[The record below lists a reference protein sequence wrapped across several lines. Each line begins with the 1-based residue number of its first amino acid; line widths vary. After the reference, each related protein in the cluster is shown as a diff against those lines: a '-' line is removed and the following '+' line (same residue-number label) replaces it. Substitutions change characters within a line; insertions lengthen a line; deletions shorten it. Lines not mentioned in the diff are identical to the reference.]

1 MPYDINSQQVDIE
14 NLFKQNVND
23 LSSIKELYRK
33 LKELEKK
40 ILQIK
45 YIDSQLADKL
55 KKEYE
60 NLKRV
65 ILDENIQAELS
76 NDINKIN
83 TSINKFNNGINEI
96 NISINNINNDIN
108 EVSSQLD
115 NKAKQTDLETTN
127 TRIDNLII
135 HSGEGTDKDAEVVDG
150 RVGANTTAYT
160 TIGENIRDI
169 AKANGILNKSISP
182 YKTNFIS
189 YDDIMSQDG
198 IVVGAL
204 NSVGTINSSITSAN
218 TSDFISVEE
227 GMNIEIPGNI
237 TYLAYYN
244 ANKVSLV
251 RALGRLSNLKNYK
264 GVIPTH
270 TDKVK
275 YIRITWSNQS
285 SDVNYRVPN
294 DINIFRTDKLILT
307 TPFKDNSIDLS
318 VIKVSEDLK
327 NDNDI
332 YFEYAWDTLT
342 VYMKTIAKNTY
353 LGYRFRHK
361 TAEYNVNNSSSNYD
375 IWRLR
380 GVGVYT
386 KESTTFKDILTD
398 GLIHEASEWECAIKE
413 TGMPDFVGGSTHGD
427 EFLESIVFILDGN
440 VYTDPTQFSTKTC
453 KELRIIRKSKLY
465 RANTNSE
472 TYIADHY
479 VDYLF
484 KNNEIII
491 DNRVD
496 WKVDTNCGI
505 SYLCMLGAKRL
516 NGTTQITNKGIKQGD
531 GSVLDV
537 STEGH
542 SNNTTTKRCTK
553 AYLWNDGANGGVNVT
568 MSVEILDNNFFPNFN
583 FKFDN
588 RADYN
593 KFYFDQCG
601 LNFGVKTGDIWFN
614 KAKYKIDYLGKY

>member
-1 MPYDINSQQVDIE
+1 MGKIN
-14 NLFKQNVND
+14 
-23 LSSIKELYRK
+23 YRT
-33 LKELEKK
+33 
-40 ILQIK
+40 
-45 YIDSQLADKL
+45 D
-55 KKEYE
+55 
-60 NLKRV
+60 
-65 ILDENIQAELS
+65 
-76 NDINKIN
+76 DINKKLKQIDELVN
-83 TSINKFNNGINEI
+83 GNKNLSNQ
-96 NISINNINNDIN
+96 INNFN
-108 EVSSQLD
+108 SQLD
-115 NKAKQTDLETTN
+115 TKALQSDLLVERE
-127 TRIDNLII
+127 RINNLTKL
-135 HSGEGTDKDAEVVDG
+135 GEGSTTGDAELIDG
-150 RVGANTTAYT
+150 RIGANGTTYT
-160 TIGENIRDI
+160 NIGENIRNI
-169 AKANGILNKSISP
+169 AKGNGILNKSIKP
-182 YKTNFIS
+182 YKTDFLS
-189 YDDIMSQDG
+189 YEDIMSQDG
-198 IVVGAL
+198 IVVGAI

-244 ANKVSLV
+244 TNKVSLV
-251 RALGRLSNLKNYK
+251 SALGRLSNLKNYK
-264 GVIPTH
+264 GVIPTN

-285 SDVNYRVPN
+285 SDVNYRVPT

-307 TPFKDNSIDLS
+307 TPFKENSINLS
-318 VIKVSEDLK
+318 AINGINIE
-327 NDNDI
+327 NDI
-332 YFEYAWDTLT
+332 YFTYDTHFKTLT
-342 VYMKTIAKNTY
+342 IYMKTIAENTY
-353 LGYRFRHK
+353 LGYRLRRM
-361 TAEYNVNNSSSNYD
+361 TAGYDASNSSSNYD

-386 KESTTFKDILTD
+386 KDGNTFTDILTD

-427 EFLESIVFILDGN
+427 EFIDSITFMLDGV

-453 KELRIIRKSKLY
+453 KEFRIIRKSKLY

-531 GSVLDV
+531 GTVLDV

-542 SNNTTTKRCTK
+542 SNTTTTKRCTK
-553 AYLWNDGANGGVNVT
+553 AYLWNDGSNGGVNVS
-568 MSVEILDNNFFPNFN
+568 MSVEILENNFFPNFN

-601 LNFGVKTGDIWFN
+601 TNFDVKTGDIWFN
-614 KAKYKIDYLGKY
+614 KAKYKIDYFGKY

>member
-1 MPYDINSQQVDIE
+1 MNNFTSLTEGSTTGD
-14 NLFKQNVND
+14 
-23 LSSIKELYRK
+23 
-33 LKELEKK
+33 
-40 ILQIK
+40 
-45 YIDSQLADKL
+45 
-55 KKEYE
+55 
-60 NLKRV
+60 
-65 ILDENIQAELS
+65 AEL
-76 NDINKIN
+76 I
-83 TSINKFNNGINEI
+83 
-96 NISINNINNDIN
+96 
-108 EVSSQLD
+108 
-115 NKAKQTDLETTN
+115 
-127 TRIDNLII
+127 
-135 HSGEGTDKDAEVVDG
+135 DG
-150 RVGANTTAYT
+150 RVGVNGTTYT
-160 TIGENIRDI
+160 NIGENIRDI
-169 AKANGILNKSISP
+169 AKGNGILNKSIKP
-182 YKTNFIS
+182 YKTDFFS

-198 IVVGAL
+198 IVVGAI
-204 NSVGTINSSITSAN
+204 NSVGTINSAITTAN
-218 TSDFISVEE
+218 TSDFMAVEE
-227 GMNIEIPGNI
+227 GVTIEIPGNI

-244 ANKVSLV
+244 TNKVSLV
-251 RALGRLSNLKNYK
+251 SSLGRLSNLKDYK
-264 GVIPTH
+264 GVIPTN

-275 YIRITWSNQS
+275 YIRITWSNERS
-285 SDVNYRVPN
+285 NVNYRVPT
-294 DINIFRTDKLILT
+294 DINIFKTDKLILT
-307 TPFKDNSIDLS
+307 TPFKENSINLS
-318 VIKVSEDLK
+318 AIDGLDSIGGNE
-327 NDNDI
+327 NNI
-332 YFEYAWDTLT
+332 YFGYDTYFKTLT
-342 VYMKTIAKNTY
+342 IYMKTIAENTY
-353 LGYRFRHK
+353 LGYRLRRM
-361 TAEYNVNNSSSNYD
+361 TATYDASNSSSNYD

-386 KESTTFKDILTD
+386 KNNDNIFTDILTD

-413 TGMPDFVGGSTHGD
+413 TGLSDFSGGSTHGD
-427 EFLESIVFILDGN
+427 EFIDSITFMLDGV
-440 VYTDPTQFSTKTC
+440 VYTDPSQFSNKTC

-491 DNRVD
+491 DNRVN

-553 AYLWNDGANGGVNVT
+553 AYLYNDGTNGGVNVN

-588 RADYN
+588 RAEYN

-601 LNFGVKTGDIWFN
+601 TNFDVKTGDIWFN
-614 KAKYKIDYLGKY
+614 KAKYKIDYFGRY

>member
-1 MPYDINSQQVDIE
+1 MAIDINKQEVDIDT
-14 NLFKQNVND
+14 LFKQNELD
-23 LSSIKELYRK
+23 LSYIKELYRK
-33 LKELEKK
+33 LKDLEKK
-40 ILQIK
+40 IYQIK
-45 YIDSQLADKL
+45 YIDSNLADKL
-55 KKEYE
+55 KKDYE
-60 NLKRV
+60 KLKRI
-65 ILDENIQAELS
+65 ILDENIQAKLT
-76 NDINKIN
+76 NDINEID
-83 TSINKFNNGINEI
+83 TSINT
-96 NISINNINNDIN
+96 INNDIN
-108 EVSSQLD
+108 EINSQLD
-115 NKAKQTDLETTN
+115 KKALQSDLLVERE
-127 TRIDNLII
+127 RINNLTKL
-135 HSGEGTDKDAEVVDG
+135 GEGSTTGDAELIDG
-150 RVGANTTAYT
+150 RIGANGTTYT

-169 AKANGILNKSISP
+169 AKGNGILNKSIKP
-182 YKTNFIS
+182 YKTDFVS
-189 YDDIMSQDG
+189 YEDIMLQDG

-218 TSDFISVEE
+218 TSNFISVEE

-244 ANKVSLV
+244 VNKVSLV
-251 RALGRLSNLKNYK
+251 SALGRLSNLKNYK

-285 SDVNYRVPN
+285 SDVNYRVPT

-307 TPFKDNSIDLS
+307 TPFKENSINLS
-318 VIKVSEDLK
+318 AINGINNE
-327 NDNDI
+327 NDI
-332 YFEYAWDTLT
+332 YFDYAWNTLT

-353 LGYRFRHK
+353 LGYRFIHK

-386 KESTTFKDILTD
+386 KEGSTFKDILTD

-413 TGMPDFVGGSTHGD
+413 TGMSDFVGGSTHGD
-427 EFLESIVFILDGN
+427 EFIESIVFILDGN

-542 SNNTTTKRCTK
+542 SNNGTTKRCTK
-553 AYLWNDGANGGVNVT
+553 AYLWNDGSNGGVNVS
-568 MSVEILDNNFFPNFN
+568 MSVEILENNFFPNFN

-601 LNFGVKTGDIWFN
+601 LNFNVKNGDIWFN
-614 KAKYKIDYLGKY
+614 KALYKIDYYGLY

>member
-1 MPYDINSQQVDIE
+1 MANIHDKLNKIISAILGKDVRQALYDGLDLINKETEYTTAKQQHLEETFNELVINSGNSNAEIVDARVDKNGGRFEKLGDRLDTFDSHLEQCAKKDDVAKISSGTP
-14 NLFKQNVND
+14 LFASSTTEMIDTTKNYVNTTD
-23 LSSIKELYRK
+23 GYLYIYSNGQWTK
-33 LKELEKK
+33 TGVLYQSMG
-40 ILQIK
+40 I
-45 YIDSQLADKL
+45 ADK
-55 KKEYE
+55 
-60 NLKRV
+60 
-65 ILDENIQAELS
+65 
-76 NDINKIN
+76 
-83 TSINKFNNGINEI
+83 SI
-96 NISINNINNDIN
+96 
-108 EVSSQLD
+108 
-115 NKAKQTDLETTN
+115 
-127 TRIDNLII
+127 R
-135 HSGEGTDKDAEVVDG
+135 
-150 RVGANTTAYT
+150 
-160 TIGENIRDI
+160 
-169 AKANGILNKSISP
+169 P
-182 YKTNFIS
+182 YKTDFIN

-198 IVVGAL
+198 IVVGAI
-204 NSVGTINSSITSAN
+204 NSVGTINSSLTGSN

-227 GMNIEIPGNI
+227 GMPIDIPGKI
-237 TYLAYYN
+237 KYLAYYN
-244 ANKVSLV
+244 VNKVSLV
-251 RALGRLSNLKNYK
+251 SSLGRLSNLNNYT
-264 GVIPTH
+264 GVIPSN

-275 YIRITWSNQS
+275 YIRITWDNTSGNEY
-285 SDVNYRVPN
+285 YRNPLT
-294 DINIFRTDKLILT
+294 INIFKADKINLLK
-307 TPFKDNSIDLS
+307 PFKDNSINLS
-318 VIKVSEDLK
+318 VIKGIEDLSKNSED
-327 NDNDI
+327 NI
-332 YFEYAWDTLT
+332 YFEYVSQYKTLT
-342 VYMKTIAKNTY
+342 IYMKTIAENTY
-353 LGYRFRHK
+353 LGYRFKRM
-361 TAEYNVNNSSSNYD
+361 TAEYDAGNSSSNYD

-386 KESTTFKDILTD
+386 KGGNTFTDILTD
-398 GLIHEASEWECAIKE
+398 GLVHEASEWECAIKE
-413 TGMPDFVGGSTHGD
+413 TGMPDFSGGSTHGD
-427 EFLESIVFILDGN
+427 EFIDSIVFMLDGQTFN
-440 VYTDPTQFSTKTC
+440 DVSLLNGKSG

-553 AYLWNDGANGGVNVT
+553 AYLWNDGANGGVNVNI
-568 MSVEILDNNFFPNFN
+568 SIEILDNNFFPNFN

-588 RADYN
+588 RAEYN

-601 LNFGVKTGDIWFN
+601 TNFDVKTGDIWFN